1 MTSNRSCPIC
11 NKCLADRLEVYSPA
25 EWDLVTCIECGFV
38 YLLNPPDYED
48 LEEKFAW
55 ETTYIK
61 KKVKGWFHTIVYHK
75 SSFTHACKESRP

>member
-11 NKCLADRLEVYSPA
+11 NKCFADRLEVYSPE

-48 LEEKFAW
+48 LEENFHGKRL
-55 ETTYIK
+55 IL

-75 SSFTHACKESRP
+75 SSFTHAYKESRP